1 MISIIILVQDRYD
14 FFFRCINSIQQ
25 HTKMKYE
32 LVLILQAVK
41 DQRILDIVSDL
52 EKSQGEQYRVVTQ
65 YNEVNNGVTP
75 GRNQGMRLATG
86 DYFLFFDDDAYVS
99 EDVAYLSDYDLDSG
113 TDWLWRMVKY
123 FYSYDRRV
131 GIVGQSGSLINP
143 KRKGIFWGNLDK
155 GDYCDVV
162 QGYCFMFS
170 REVFD
175 TIGYLDEYFGKFWH
189 EESEYSLRAK
199 SKGFNVVNAGYI
211 GVTHYGSGSGD
222 DGTYGKKIDYLF
234 NKWSPMFNQILEYS
248 EDCWTA
254 EGLKADVKNTRNS

>member
-1 MISIIILVQDRYD
+1 MVSIIILVQDRYD

-25 HTKMKYE
+25 HTKSDYE

-52 EKSQGEQYRVVTQ
+52 EKSQGEQYRVITE

-75 GRNQGMRLATG
+75 GRNQGMKLATG
-86 DYFLFFDDDAYVS
+86 DYLLFFDDDAYVS
-99 EDVAYLSDYDLDSG
+99 EDMAYLSDYDLAFNA
-113 TDWLWRMVKY
+113 DWLYRMERY
-123 FYSYDRRV
+123 FYNSDRKV

-143 KRKGIFWGNLDK
+143 KRKGIFWAADPGE
-155 GDYCDVV
+155 YCDVV

-170 REVFD
+170 REVLH
-175 TIGYLDEYFGKFWH
+175 TIGYLDEFFGKFWH
-189 EESEYSLRAK
+189 EESEYALRAK
-199 SKGFNVVNAGYI
+199 SKGFNVVSTGYI

-248 EDCWTA
+248 DECWLA
-254 EGLKADVKNTRNS
+254 GGLKANVKSTRNPQ